1 MQYYWLSWPIDR
13 FPKPECQNGIG
24 GHFSP
29 QSSVVV
35 DIDSI
40 DEDRKSLNNEEFDES
55 SIDSGLQFKKGR
67 HGYDLNIQ

>member
-13 FPKPECQNGIG
+13 FPKPECQIGIG

-35 DIDSI
+35 DVDSI

-55 SIDSGLQFKKGR
+55 SIDSDFQFKKGR

>member
-24 GHFSP
+24 RHFSP

-35 DIDSI
+35 DVDSI
-40 DEDRKSLNNEEFDES
+40 DEERKSLNN
-55 SIDSGLQFKKGR
+55 
-67 HGYDLNIQ
+67 